1 MTVTEDREVESD
13 QLPARSSGRRRTAL
27 AAVGLTL
34 GLAVTPVVVPI
45 VSPSVAPQAAAAAA
59 GVPEKRCYQ
68 PIAGWLVQEVP
79 CLKASDFL
87 TQSQKECL
95 IGLGVAFIID
105 IASGGVLAGPATA
118 GAAVAC
124 GVKVMAS
131 TP

>member
-1 MTVTEDREVESD
+1 MTLTEEREVEETPT
-13 QLPARSSGRRRTAL
+13 PARGRRFRTGM
-27 AAVGLTL
+27 VGV
-34 GLAVTPVVVPI
+34 GLAVSLGVAPVVVPI
-45 VSPSVAPQAAAAAA
+45 VAPTHAPQAAAA
-59 GVPEKRCYQ
+59 PEKRCYQ

-79 CLKASDFL
+79 CRAKSDFL

-95 IGLGVAFIID
+95 IGIGAALVID
-105 IASGGVLAGPATA
+105 LISGGALLGPATA

>member
-1 MTVTEDREVESD
+1 MNDVVDREVESA
-13 QLPARSSGRRRTAL
+13 PSRGGRSWL
-27 AAVGLTL
+27 FAVGFVLVMAFMPAL
-34 GLAVTPVVVPI
+34 VPVVAPNN
-45 VSPSVAPQAAAAAA
+45 APQAVAAVEQ
-59 GVPEKRCYQ
+59 GVPEKRCYV

-105 IASGGVLAGPATA
+105 IASGGVLTGPAVA